1 MTSLEE
7 EFSAEQI
14 LNLYCLRWQVELVFK
29 RYKSIL
35 HLGSMPVKTKVSC
48 DAWLHCKMLLALLI
62 EKMLSGGDF
71 SPSAAEKQKLVE
83 RNETP
88 IYFDFNCLFSY

>member
-1 MTSLEE
+1 VTSLKE
-7 EFSAEQI
+7 EFSSEQI
-14 LNLYCLRWQVELVFK
+14 LNLYRLRWQVELVFK

-35 HLGSMPVKTKVSC
+35 HLGSMPVKTKASC
-48 DAWLHCKMLLALLI
+48 EAWLHCKMLLALLI
-62 EKMLSGGDF
+62 EKMLSEGDF

-88 IYFDFNCLFSY
+88 VSFDFNCFFSY